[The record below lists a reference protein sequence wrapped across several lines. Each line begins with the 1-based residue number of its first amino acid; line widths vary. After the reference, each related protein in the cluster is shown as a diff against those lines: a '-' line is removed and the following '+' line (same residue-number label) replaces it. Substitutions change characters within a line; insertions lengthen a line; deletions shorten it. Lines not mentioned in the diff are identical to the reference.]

1 MEYRADGFNLRIL
14 DKLDRNGYLRIKA
27 TFTKPGVFHY
37 SQPDGTIRRELRH
50 PDEVL
55 NQESINTLKLV
66 PIFPMLDHFKTAR
79 SRQDP
84 NDVANASGILGT
96 TGENITVR
104 ADNNGLDGSLTIYD
118 KATIQSVVANPE
130 MEVSASYSLRKL
142 DMTPGTYKGSPYDAK
157 QIGITYGHVT
167 LVEKGRAGS
176 ECQIRADQAEQLN
189 NEERNMIKR
198 KIPAI
203 VVGTGKNEFRADAL
217 EIEETPGSLQLLDR
231 VDKAVEALKT
241 AHSRADRA
249 EGEITSLKKIN
260 SEMETKLEGSMS
272 QEQFRADVK
281 DSIELLAKA
290 KEVGLKV
297 EEDYTVKSLKKDICL
312 KVDPD
317 LDQTRADAD
326 DSFLDGVYSGI
337 KNNWKHSLSVQK
349 TLEGL
354 ENINPENTPKVN
366 AEGYE
371 APINP

>member
-27 TFTKPGVFHY
+27 TFTKPGVFSY
-37 SQPDGTIRRELRH
+37 PQRDGTIRRELRH

-66 PIFPMLDHFKTAR
+66 PIFPMLDHLKTAR
-79 SRQDP
+79 SKQDP

-189 NEERNMIKR
+189 NEERNMVKR
-198 KIPAI
+198 KISAV
-203 VVGTGKNEFRADAL
+203 VVGAGNNEFRADAL
-217 EIEETPGSLQLLDR
+217 EIEETPWSLLLLDR
-231 VDKAVEALKT
+231 ADKAVDALKT
-241 AHSRADRA
+241 AHSRADKA
-249 EGEITSLKKIN
+249 EGQIISLKKIS
-260 SEMETKLEGSMS
+260 SEMETKLEDSMS
-272 QEQFRADVK
+272 KEQFRADVK
-281 DSIELLAKA
+281 ESVVLLAKA
-290 KEVGLKV
+290 KEIGLKV
-297 EEDYTVKSLKKDICL
+297 GDDYTVKSLKMDVCL
-312 KVDPD
+312 KVNPD
-317 LDQTRADAD
+317 LDKARADSD
-326 DSFLDGVYSGI
+326 DSFLDGVFSEI
-337 KNNWKHSLSVQK
+337 NKSWKHSLSVQK
-349 TLEGL
+349 TLKGL
-354 ENINPENTPKVN
+354 EDINVENTPKVN

-371 APINP
+371 APMKP